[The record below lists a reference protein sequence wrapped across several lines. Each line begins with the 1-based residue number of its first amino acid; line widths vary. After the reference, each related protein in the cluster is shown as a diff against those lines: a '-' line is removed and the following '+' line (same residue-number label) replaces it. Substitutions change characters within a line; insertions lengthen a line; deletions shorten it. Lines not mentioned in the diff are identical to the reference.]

1 MRKRRYAI
9 IGTGAIGGY
18 YGARLQAAGFE
29 VHFLLRS
36 DYAVVKERGLVID
49 SCEGNF
55 TLPTVNAYR
64 EVTEMPACDVVVVA
78 LKATQNHLL
87 PQLLP
92 EVVTKDSVV
101 LLLQNG
107 LGAEDQIAQI
117 VSTPIVGGL
126 CFICANKIAPGHI
139 LHLDYGSVKLAEYSP
154 QGQPC
159 GITENLSAIAQD
171 FQEGEIKTEI
181 SEDLLLTRWEKLA
194 WNIPFN
200 GLSALLEATTAEIMA
215 DEGTRALAKT
225 LAEEVAAGAKSSN
238 CALSSDYLQ
247 ALMAR
252 TEKMRPYHTSMK
264 LDRDA
269 KRPLEVEAI
278 FGNPLRRATAQDIAL
293 PHIEMLYRQ
302 LKFLDRKIQSSTIGD
317 KLRK

>member
-1 MRKRRYAI
+1 MMMSKRRYAI

-18 YGARLQAAGFE
+18 YGGRLQAAGAE

-36 DYAVVKERGLVID
+36 DYAVVKEQGLRID
-49 SCEGNF
+49 SCEGDWQ
-55 TLPTVNAYR
+55 LPTVNAYTDPTAIPPC
-64 EVTEMPACDVVVVA
+64 EVVVIA
-78 LKATQNHLL
+78 LKATQNSHL

-92 EVVTKDSVV
+92 QVVTEESVV

-107 LGAEDQIAQI
+107 LGAEEEIAQI
-117 VSTPIVGGL
+117 VPNPIIGGL

-139 LHLDYGSVKLAEYSP
+139 RHLDYGSVKLAEYSP
-154 QGQPC
+154 TGSRA
-159 GITENLSAIAQD
+159 GFTDNLRSIAQD
-171 FQEGEIKTEI
+171 FQGAGISVEM

-215 DEGTRALAKT
+215 DEGTRELAET
-225 LAEEVAAGAKSSN
+225 LAWEVAAGAKS
-238 CALSSDYLQ
+238 CDRALSDDYLQ
-247 ALMAR
+247 ALMER
-252 TEKMRPYHTSMK
+252 TEKMKPYHTSMK

-278 FGNPLRRATAQDIAL
+278 FGNPLRCAIAQGIEL
-293 PHIEMLYRQ
+293 PHIAMLYQQ
-302 LKFLDRKIQSSTIGD
+302 LKFIDRKLQGLIAP
-317 KLRK
+317 